1 LLRKITVDFESQLV
15 IFGAGDAMQERI
27 DEIIRFLIKE
37 ISQLSDPVGLDLK
50 KLSDL
55 LLKEGYTEREIH
67 KAVEWVITNLNNDEM
82 PATSPAGSRNQP
94 SLRILISEEQNFFT
108 AQAYGYLIQLQ
119 SLGIVNPLQVEQII
133 ERCFLMGLNRID
145 VEDLKTVVSQILLG
159 KEIGNFNT
167 NSVYHP
173 GNDRIN

>member
-1 LLRKITVDFESQLV
+1 
-15 IFGAGDAMQERI
+15 MQERI
-27 DEIIRFLIKE
+27 DEIIKLLIKE

-50 KLSDL
+50 RLSDRL
-55 LLKEGYTEREIH
+55 LEEGYTEREIH
-67 KAVEWVITNLNNDEM
+67 KAVEWVITNLNNDQD
-82 PATSPAGSRNQP
+82 PDASKASRHSPP

-108 AQAYGYLIQLQ
+108 PEAYGYLIQLQ
-119 SLGIVNPLQVEQII
+119 SLGIVNPLQVEHII
-133 ERCFLMGLNRID
+133 ERCFLMGLNRVG

-167 NSVYHP
+167 DSVYHP